1 MKLKHVVIGSA
12 AILAVVAAVAVGET
26 QVAKRHAWGI
36 GGPFGHHLMGLA
48 WKLDLNDAQRQQVKS
63 LIAAE
68 RPTLQ
73 PLIQQLAT
81 AHQQMVAASTSG
93 QFDEAK
99 VRSIAQQQSQNIVE
113 LIVARQRLQSKFYEL
128 LTPEQRTKFDQ
139 LQQQRLQHMQKWMGQ
154 QSGTQQQ

>member
-12 AILAVVAAVAVGET
+12 AILAVVAAVGVGET

-68 RPTLQ
+68 RPDA
-73 PLIQQLAT
+73 AT
-81 AHQQMVAASTSG
+81 PHPAAGNGAPADGNGIG
-93 QFDEAK
+93 QRP
-99 VRSIAQQQSQNIVE
+99 VR
-113 LIVARQRLQSKFYEL
+113 
-128 LTPEQRTKFDQ
+128 
-139 LQQQRLQHMQKWMGQ
+139 
-154 QSGTQQQ
+154 